1 MGKGGEGREFIC
13 LLYEGDAVQL
23 RRTGKGK
30 GGRRGDRTVVVVVG
44 KAGWRATR
52 N

>member
-23 RRTGKGK
+23 RRTGKG
-30 GGRRGDRTVVVVVG
+30 GRRGDRTVAVGG